1 MSERI
6 FRLVKEVIDKSK
18 KSNVCIYGNN
28 GCGKTTLLKEVH
40 KALNNSI
47 YIDSEDLID
56 EFEILGQTVFKLKY
70 NEYEYLIIDN
80 ISILPPRKNLFNTIQ
95 TLNKRIISSSPIMSD
110 IPNVSNVNIK
120 TKTDI

>member
-18 KSNVCIYGNN
+18 KSNVCIYGDN
-28 GCGKTTLLKEVH
+28 GSGKTTLLKEVH

-56 EFEILGQTVFKLKY
+56 EFENLGQINFQEKY
-70 NEYEYLIIDN
+70 TKYDYLLIDN
-80 ISILPPRKNLFNTIQ
+80 ISLLLPRLKVFSA
-95 TLNKRIISSSPIMSD
+95 LNELEVKIISSSPIKLNFAD
-110 IPNVSNVNIK
+110 AVFVLLNIK
-120 TKTDI
+120 TQM

>member
-6 FRLVKEVIDKSK
+6 FRLIKEVIDKSK
-18 KSNVCIYGNN
+18 KSNVCIYGDN
-28 GCGKTTLLKEVH
+28 GSGKTTLLKEVD

-80 ISILPPRKNLFNTIQ
+80 ISILLPRKNLFNTIQ

-120 TKTDI
+120 TKTDT